1 MGTRSPIQ
9 VPSLQ
14 LEGIGLGEI
23 KNGGSL
29 DGGNDTFWISDPE
42 RDVVPLNTLRKP
54 EETFV
59 EKQKRV

>member
-1 MGTRSPIQ
+1 MHTSCAP
-9 VPSLQ
+9 
-14 LEGIGLGEI
+14 LERV
-23 KNGGSL
+23 
-29 DGGNDTFWISDPE
+29 FDPE